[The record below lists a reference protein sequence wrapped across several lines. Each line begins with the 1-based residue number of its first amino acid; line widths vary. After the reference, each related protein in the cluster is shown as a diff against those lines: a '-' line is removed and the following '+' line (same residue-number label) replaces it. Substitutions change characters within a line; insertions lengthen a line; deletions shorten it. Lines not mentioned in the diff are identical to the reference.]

1 MKKGLAFRPTCSA
14 AWCTSAVWPLRTHC
28 LIEDANGAVFGTELE
43 RIGYAG
49 PAPLPGPAPHAF
61 VELHIEQGPV
71 LEDEDVTIGVVEGV
85 QGISWTE
92 LTLTESH
99 ATRGP
104 LRCVSVMTRVRRGA
118 HLSSG
123 ARAHQRVR

>member
-1 MKKGLAFRPTCSA
+1 MLGSLVYVGGM
-14 AWCTSAVWPLRTHC
+14 AVEDAL

-71 LEDEDVTIGVVEGV
+71 LEDEDVTIGVVEGCP
-85 QGISWTE
+85 GHLWTE
-92 LTLTESH
+92 LTLNGESCH
-99 ATRGP
+99 AGTTPMRLRHDPGYVAAASQ
-104 LRCVSVMTRVRRGA
+104 LRCAT
-118 HLSSG
+118 
-123 ARAHQRVR
+123 HQRVR